1 MKGLNKKTE
10 KFYEIR
16 FNEILVDRVQS
27 AHMEASAA
35 LSEEL
40 LATEDINNPT
50 FNIKSDLVQ
59 LSEKVQSCL
68 KREII

>member
-10 KFYEIR
+10 KFY
-16 FNEILVDRVQS
+16 EILVDRVQS

-59 LSEKVQSCL
+59 LSDKVKNRSIL
-68 KREII
+68 F

>member
-10 KFYEIR
+10 KFYEI
-16 FNEILVDRVQS
+16 LVDRVQV

-59 LSEKVQSCL
+59 LSDKVKNRSIL
-68 KREII
+68 F